1 MPANSPFH
9 ADGLGKTAANHAPLT
24 PLSLLA
30 RTAEVYPHHLAVVY
44 GTRRYT
50 WAQTAERCRRLAS
63 TLAAAGVGC
72 GDTVAVMGANTPETI
87 EAHFGVP
94 MAGAVLNTLNTRLD
108 APTLAFMLR
117 HAEAKVLIA
126 DTEFSA
132 TVRDTLAL
140 LDRPPLVI
148 DIDDR
153 QGPRGARMGAVDY
166 EGFIALGDPNFTGG
180 QPLDEWQAIALNY
193 TSGTTGNPKGVVYH
207 HRGAYLAALSNMIDW
222 GMPRHSVML
231 WTLPLFHCNGWCF
244 PWTMAANAGTN
255 ICLRRVEPERVLSLI
270 REHRVTHYCGAPVVH
285 AMLANAPDAWKS
297 GIDHPVEALIG
308 GAPPPVPVIAAME
321 RMGFSIT
328 QIYGLTEVYGPA
340 AVCAPQPDWND
351 LDTATLAE
359 RKGRQGVR
367 YTAQEGM
374 AVLDPQTMA
383 PVPPDGVT
391 IGEVM
396 FRGNMTMMGY
406 LKNPSATAEAF
417 TGGWFHSGDL
427 AVVQPDGYVQIKDR
441 SKDVIISG
449 GENINSVE
457 IEEALYHHPA
467 VLAAAVVAR
476 PDAKWGETPC
486 AFVELRPEA
495 TATEAELIAHCRT
508 RLAHFKAPK
517 TVIIGDLPKTSTG
530 KIQKFVLRE
539 AAKQSG
545 THVEGSSR

>member
-44 GTRRYT
+44 GARRYT

-63 TLAAAGVGC
+63 ALAAAGVGC

-166 EGFIALGDPNFTGG
+166 EGFIALDDPNFTGG

-255 ICLRRVEPERVLSLI
+255 ICLRRVDPERILSLI
-270 REHRVTHYCGAPVVH
+270 REHCVTHYCGAPVVH

-297 GIDHPVEALIG
+297 GIGNPVEALIG

-340 AVCAPQPDWND
+340 AVCAPQPDWKD
-351 LDTATLAE
+351 LDTATLAS

-367 YTAQEGM
+367 YTAQENM
-374 AVLDPQTMA
+374 AVLDPSTMA

-406 LKNPSATAEAF
+406 LKNPEATAEAF
-417 TGGWFHSGDL
+417 AGGWFHSGDL

-457 IEEALYHHPA
+457 VEEALYHHPA

-486 AFVELRPEA
+486 AFVELRPE
-495 TATEAELIAHCRT
+495 TSATETELIAHCRA

-517 TVIIGDLPKTSTG
+517 TVIIGELPKTSTG
-530 KIQKFVLRE
+530 KIQKFALRE

-545 THVEGSSR
+545 THVEGSNR

>member
-44 GTRRYT
+44 GARRYT

-63 TLAAAGVGC
+63 ALAAAGVGC

-166 EGFIALGDPNFTGG
+166 EGFIALDDPNFTGG

-255 ICLRRVEPERVLSLI
+255 ICLRRVDPERILSLI
-270 REHRVTHYCGAPVVH
+270 REHCVTHYCGAPVVH

-297 GIDHPVEALIG
+297 GIGHPVEALIG

-340 AVCAPQPDWND
+340 AVCAPQPDWKD
-351 LDTATLAE
+351 LDTATLAS

-367 YTAQEGM
+367 YTAQENM
-374 AVLDPQTMA
+374 AVLDPSTMA

-406 LKNPSATAEAF
+406 LKNPEATAEAF
-417 TGGWFHSGDL
+417 AGGWFHSGDL

-457 IEEALYHHPA
+457 VEEALYHHPA

-476 PDAKWGETPC
+476 PDAKWGESPC
-486 AFVELRPEA
+486 AFVELRPE
-495 TATEAELIAHCRT
+495 TSATEAELIAHCRA

-517 TVIIGDLPKTSTG
+517 TVIIGELPKTSTG
-530 KIQKFVLRE
+530 KIQKFALRE

-545 THVEGSSR
+545 THVEGSNR

>member
-1 MPANSPFH
+1 MPANSSFQ

-44 GTRRYT
+44 GTRRFT

-63 TLAAAGVGC
+63 ALVAAEVGC
-72 GDTVAVMGANTPETI
+72 GDTVAVLGANTPETI

-153 QGPRGARMGAVDY
+153 QGPRGPRIGAVDY
-166 EGFIALGDPNFTGG
+166 EGFIALGDPGFAGG

-255 ICLRRVEPERVLSLI
+255 VCLRRVDPERVLSLI

-297 GIDHPVEALIG
+297 GIGHPVEALIG

-417 TGGWFHSGDL
+417 AGGWFHSGDL

-457 IEEALYHHPA
+457 IEEVLYHHPA

-476 PDAKWGETPC
+476 PDPKWGETPC

-495 TATEAELIAHCRT
+495 TATEAELIAHCRA

-517 TVIIGDLPKTSTG
+517 TVVIGDLPKTSTG
-530 KIQKFVLRE
+530 KIQKFALRE

-545 THVEGSSR
+545 PHGEGSGR